1 MSLIEEIRSQPDVI
15 RSVLETPLGV
25 DVPKPAWA
33 HIAARG
39 TSDNAARYATYVWG
53 ARNGVAVGLAAPSL
67 HTAYGA
73 KPRLAEALVVGIS
86 QSGASPDLVE
96 VVAEGNRQGAT
107 TVGITN
113 TLDSALGREADHVV
127 DIGAGPELAIAATKT
142 YTTQLLAIAR
152 LSLAWDEEDLDLA
165 VVADA
170 MEEVLDAE
178 EHIGAVAAPFAY
190 AESCAVLGRGFNYAT
205 AFEWALKMTEV
216 NYLTAQPFSTA
227 DFEHGPMALIERGF
241 PVLATVVDGALA
253 ADGMDLVDR
262 VRASGGRVVLVTN
275 LPDAEADA
283 VIPIPAM
290 PEWLTP
296 MVAIVAGQLFTY
308 RLALA
313 RGLDPDAPRGLRK
326 VTLTT

>member
-1 MSLIEEIRSQPDVI
+1 M
-15 RSVLETPLGV
+15 
-25 DVPKPAWA
+25 
-33 HIAARG
+33 
-39 TSDNAARYATYVWG
+39 
-53 ARNGVAVGLAAPSL
+53 AVGLATPSL
-67 HTAYGA
+67 HTACGTP
-73 KPRLAEALVVGIS
+73 PRIGDALVVGIS

-113 TLDSALGREADHVV
+113 TVDSALGAEADHVV

-152 LSLAWDEEDLDLA
+152 LSLAWDEEALDLT

-170 MEEVLDAE
+170 MEEVLAAE
-178 EHIGAVAAPFAY
+178 DHIATIAAPFAY
-190 AESCAVLGRGFNYAT
+190 AEACAVLGRGFNYAT

-227 DFEHGPMALIERGF
+227 DFEHGPMALIESGF

-253 ADGMDLVDR
+253 DDGMDLIGR
-262 VRASGGRVVLVTN
+262 VRAAGGRVVLVTG
-275 LPDAEADA
+275 LDGADADA
-283 VIPIPAM
+283 VIRIPEL

-296 MVAIVAGQLFTY
+296 LVTIVAGQLFTY

-313 RGLDPDAPRGLRK
+313 KGLDPDSPRGLRK
-326 VTLTT
+326 VTLTN